1 MDVAKIIEYGL
12 KKRARDSEPSYADA
26 SSSRVTL
33 IASDVIDNG
42 TKIETA
48 ANCRRKKS
56 ISSVPAQRKTSV
68 PFLLLV
74 DVRRT
79 NKNIV

>member
-1 MDVAKIIEYGL
+1 MQ
-12 KKRARDSEPSYADA
+12 A

-48 ANCRRKKS
+48 PQIAGGKS
-56 ISSVPAQRKTSV
+56 RSPLFPRSE
-68 PFLLLV
+68 
-74 DVRRT
+74 
-79 NKNIV
+79 